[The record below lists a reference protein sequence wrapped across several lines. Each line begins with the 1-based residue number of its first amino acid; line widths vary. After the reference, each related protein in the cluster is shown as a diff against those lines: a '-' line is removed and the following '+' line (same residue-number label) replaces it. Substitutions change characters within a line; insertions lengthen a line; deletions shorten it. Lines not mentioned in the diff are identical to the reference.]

1 MAKVPIGKQGGY
13 WPPLLFLLPAN
24 AKIPMLIQCSRERN
38 LTEPNHNYRDD
49 LLTPVLESE
58 PMPVP
63 AYSTR
68 AQFFTAFFGDAFAI
82 ILLAG
87 LNAHH
92 MGRLKKDSWRYGL
105 ALVLSIGA
113 VGWLVTSS
121 MAPSQPAWLTD
132 IFGGDSTR
140 ALRWGGRLFGLLVWL
155 ALWLPYR
162 RYHKAAE
169 IMGAEPRSPWI
180 PALLC
185 VGGAF
190 VLQIAIAFSLK
201 GL

>member
-1 MAKVPIGKQGGY
+1 M
-13 WPPLLFLLPAN
+13 LFLLHAN
-24 AKIPMLIQCSRERN
+24 AKIPVPIKYRQGTDVS
-38 LTEPNHNYRDD
+38 EPNHNYRDE

-68 AQFFTAFFGDAFAI
+68 ALFFTAFFGGAFAI
-82 ILLAG
+82 ILFSG

-92 MGRLKKDSWRYGL
+92 MGRLQKDAWRYAL

-113 VGWLVTSS
+113 VGWLVVTSVTQ
-121 MAPSQPAWLTD
+121 SQPAWLAD
-132 IFGGDSTR
+132 VFGGDSSR

-180 PALLC
+180 PGLLC
-185 VGGAF
+185 VGAAF
-190 VLQIAIAFSLK
+190 ALQLAIGLSLK